1 MKIMLINKL
10 NFKTK
15 NIWQVHCLSP
25 IFIAVLALLVTAPG
39 WAANM
44 PAPPQLKAKS
54 YLLGDFNSG
63 QIIVEHSPEE
73 QIEPASI
80 TKIMSAYVILTSLA
94 EGAIKLD
101 DEVTISEKAWRMEG
115 SRMFIEV
122 NTQVKVSDLLNGMV
136 IQSGNDATVALAEH
150 VAGTESAFVDLMN
163 NAARSL
169 GMNNSFFV
177 NSTGLPDPSHL
188 MSVRDIFTL
197 ATALIRDF
205 PTEYKR
211 YSQKQFTY
219 NKIPQSNRNKLL
231 WQDESVDGIKTGH
244 TNSAGYCLVASA
256 ERQGMRLI
264 SVLVGADNEK
274 ERANQSKALLNYGYR
289 FFETRKL
296 YSKDETLDTIR
307 VWKGNPGNL
316 TLGLREDLFVTY
328 PKGQYDNLK
337 ATIDRPDSMVAP
349 VSPGQE
355 VGVVRVSL
363 DDRVL
368 FSRKLYAQEDIK
380 TAGFFRRMIDSV
392 VKMVQ

>member
-1 MKIMLINKL
+1 MHFTRINPESNHMLRTL
-10 NFKTK
+10 VVVLSLLMTV
-15 NIWQVHCLSP
+15 QVW
-25 IFIAVLALLVTAPG
+25 AV
-39 WAANM
+39 NM

-63 QIIVEHSPEE
+63 QIIVENSPEQ

-80 TKIMSAYVILTSLA
+80 TKIMSAYVILTALD

-122 NTQVKVSDLLNGMV
+122 NTIVKVSDLLNGMV

-150 VAGTESAFVDLMN
+150 VAGTETAFVDLMN
-163 NAARSL
+163 NAARNL
-169 GMNNSFFV
+169 GMNDSYFV
-177 NSTGLPDPSHL
+177 NSTGLPDPSHV
-188 MSVRDIFTL
+188 MSVRDIFTM

-205 PTEYKR
+205 PEEYKR
-211 YSQKQFTY
+211 YSQKEFTY
-219 NKIPQSNRNKLL
+219 NNIPQSNRNKLL
-231 WQDESVDGIKTGH
+231 WHDESVDGVKTGH

-264 SVLVGADNEK
+264 SVLVGAKNEK

-296 YSKDETLDTIR
+296 YSKDQALETIR
-307 VWKGNPGNL
+307 AWKGEPGDL
-316 TLGLREDLFVTY
+316 ALGLKEDLFITY

-337 ATIDRPDSMVAP
+337 AIIDRPDSVVAP
-349 VSPGQE
+349 VSLGQE
-355 VGVVRVSL
+355 IGVVRVSL
-363 DDRVL
+363 DDRIL
-368 FSRKLYAQEDIK
+368 FSRKLHALEEIK
-380 TAGFFRRMIDSV
+380 PAGFFRRMLDSV
-392 VKMVQ
+392 IKLVE